1 LGTQKK
7 YTFPELA
14 CTDLPKSEEGESF
27 TLQQKKVL
35 ICAAFFT
42 VCVIVLFQIMNAENH
57 DCKNRVAQS
66 EKQIEVLKKQLEGL
80 SQPSTSV
87 PSTSSAPSAGE
98 WKRPANSQFSF
109 GCIKKVEKTI
119 CFLDPKNTTCIL
131 TCMIVLPLYFF
142 NLTLISL
149 HLFLLKN
156 NRKQQVLLR
165 FAPSCKKHEPCIP
178 SWSLFYVPLKDNPF
192 TQ

>member
-1 LGTQKK
+1 MLILYNIYNKIFLHYCIFSITNGVKKGFGFLFVLYLFSFFVSTCFCEYSVEYEENNGQKLSADHDLGTQKK

-57 DCKNRVAQS
+57 DLQNRVAQS

-87 PSTSSAPSAGE
+87 PSTCSAPSAGG
-98 WKRPANSQFSF
+98 WKRPANWQYGF
-109 GCIKKVEKTI
+109 G
-119 CFLDPKNTTCIL
+119 F
-131 TCMIVLPLYFF
+131 
-142 NLTLISL
+142 
-149 HLFLLKN
+149 
-156 NRKQQVLLR
+156 
-165 FAPSCKKHEPCIP
+165 
-178 SWSLFYVPLKDNPF
+178 
-192 TQ
+192 